1 MGSNFDGWYGHYW
14 PYAYV
19 RTEVQSFYRYTIITS
34 LSDAA
39 TGKIMWSASTQTEDV
54 DRVDREIKAFA
65 TVIIKTLSKTNLV

>member
-1 MGSNFDGWYGHYW
+1 M
-14 PYAYV
+14 V
-19 RTEVQSFYRYTIITS
+19 VTS

-65 TVIIKTLSKTNLV
+65 TVIIKALLKAELL